1 MLFAGWKLKFETTKD
16 FSLLEILM
24 NVQDV
29 SDIVHGVKIWN
40 SIPEQVRNSESLNSL
55 NCEELAI

>member
-1 MLFAGWKLKFETTKD
+1 MKFEITKD

>member
-1 MLFAGWKLKFETTKD
+1 MLIRRLEMKFETTKD

-40 SIPEQVRNSESLNSL
+40 SIPEQVRTSKKQ
-55 NCEELAI
+55 